1 MIVESDEIEIEFP
14 ENQLCSPSELDEYLR
29 LDTAFRTVCASY
41 AIMCDELANE
51 SEIRER
57 HKRLILN
64 LSADLQHKAKAL
76 MRLSPSLRRQAESHL
91 ASLRKEVA

>member
-1 MIVESDEIEIEFP
+1 VTDEIEFP
-14 ENQLCSPSELDEYLR
+14 ENQLCSPEEIEEYLR

-41 AIMCDELANE
+41 AIMCDALADE
-51 SEIRER
+51 DTIRER

-64 LSADLQHKAKAL
+64 LSADLQHKARAL

-91 ASLRKEVA
+91 DELRREVA